1 MIMYFIMLIIMTML
15 GSFASLFLKK
25 TSANQDLLCIIKDS
39 NLYIGAALYIFSAI
53 INIIVLRVIDYSV
66 VLPLTSLTYIW
77 TMFLSS
83 FVLREKITRRKI
95 SGIGLIVA
103 GAIFVS
109 LT

>member
-1 MIMYFIMLIIMTML
+1 MNVYFIMLIIMTMF

-25 TSANQDLLCIIKDS
+25 TAANQNLLYIIKDG

-53 INIIVLRVIDYSV
+53 INIIVLRVIDYSA

-83 FVLREKITRRKI
+83 FVLHEKITKRKI
-95 SGIGLIVA
+95 GGVGLIIV